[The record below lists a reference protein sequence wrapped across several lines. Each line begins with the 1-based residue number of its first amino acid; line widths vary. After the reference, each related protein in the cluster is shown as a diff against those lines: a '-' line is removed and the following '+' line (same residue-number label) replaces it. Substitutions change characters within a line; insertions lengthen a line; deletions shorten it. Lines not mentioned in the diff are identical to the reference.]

1 MEYLKSILDQFKSIT
16 ELKFDCLNIDSSCS
30 LLSNKINVRRLTK
43 LTIYN
48 NENDSL
54 NMIFLN
60 LSSMSNLRYIR
71 IPQISLPDYSHM
83 PKQLETLILTDCRH
97 LDFDFIHKYQSLRML
112 KLYLNNFDRLLEN
125 NGELMMNLIKSIY
138 TENQIMESLQLMC
151 PGANQSKVKLF
162 EKQFNSNNIDYL
174 YANSDGK
181 CLTIQ
186 RLKDFFHQFV

>member
-97 LDFDFIHKYQSLRML
+97 LD
-112 KLYLNNFDRLLEN
+112 
-125 NGELMMNLIKSIY
+125 
-138 TENQIMESLQLMC
+138 LMC
-151 PGANQSKVKLF
+151 PGANQGKVKLF